1 MKYNMNLRL
10 FDEGGGEGGGAATT
24 SGAAATTGADAGGEG
39 GGERDFEAEFAELIQ
54 GEYKGAY
61 EKQMQAAMQQ
71 QRQSGKKTATRLQEA
86 ESLLALVGERYGQ
99 DGTDLAALRT
109 ALEGDKQYLEAE
121 ALEKGMTVEQLA
133 EFKRM
138 ERENKAFQRQMEEA
152 RDRQLF
158 EQKLMGWN
166 QEAEA
171 LQQVYPEFE
180 LLQEFENPQFVRM
193 LDNGVDMKTAYQAV
207 HFDDLMS
214 GALQHTAARTE
225 KKVVDSIKARG
236 ARPEEN
242 GTRGSGGAREKLDVS
257 KLTKEQRTA
266 LMEEAMRNPEKR
278 ITFT

>member
-10 FDEGGGEGGGAATT
+10 FDEGGSEGGGAATT
-24 SGAAATTGADAGGEG
+24 SGAAATTGAAAGGEG
-39 GGERDFEAEFAELIQ
+39 GGERDFEAEFAEMIQ

-109 ALEGDKQYLEAE
+109 ALEGDKKYLEAE

-171 LQQVYPEFE
+171 LQQIYPEFE

-214 GALQHTAARTE
+214 GALQHTAAQTE

-236 ARPEEN
+236 TRPEEN